1 MSNNPILIPVLGLLA
16 LQKSAQLVLCC
27 LIALPLGFPKTGTD
41 LAEAQW
47 FRGSVLA
54 AFFAEQQGVTHLGL
68 RPRGELTPLNIV
80 CVGEFG
86 HTLKAGRHI
95 ALPTV
100 PLVQGTVGV
109 HLRPQT

>member
-1 MSNNPILIPVLGLLA
+1 MSNNPILIPVLRVLA
-16 LQKSAQLVLCC
+16 LQKTAQLVLCC

-68 RPRGELTPLNIV
+68 RPWGELTPLNIV
-80 CVGEFG
+80 CVCGRIRS
-86 HTLKAGRHI
+86 HTESWAAHRSAYSPAG
-95 ALPTV
+95 PENCGG
-100 PLVQGTVGV
+100 P
-109 HLRPQT
+109 P